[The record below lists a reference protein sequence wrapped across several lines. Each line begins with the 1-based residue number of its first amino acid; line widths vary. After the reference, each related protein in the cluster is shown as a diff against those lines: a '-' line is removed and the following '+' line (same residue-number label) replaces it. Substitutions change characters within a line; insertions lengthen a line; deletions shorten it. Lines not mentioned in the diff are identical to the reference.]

1 MLEELEMNFL
11 NGDFYAFTTL
21 FASYQLGTQEK
32 EAVFEYMARKSPW
45 GGAMVFAGLERV
57 VDYLE
62 ELAQGGFP
70 QEAINALEEM
80 GLKDDGFANYLKNF
94 RFTGD
99 LDAVPEGTLIFG
111 GEPVL
116 KIKAPL
122 GMARLVEGK
131 ILNALNYQTLIA
143 TKARRVVQAAEG
155 QPVLEFG
162 YRRAQ
167 EQDAG
172 DWGARASYLSGFQGT
187 SNVRAAAKFGI
198 PVTGTMMHAWIQ
210 EFDNEYEAFYAFAQV
225 FKDNPRVAKVFLVD
239 TYHTLR
245 SGVPN
250 AIRVAKELLQ
260 DIPWG
265 IRLDS
270 GDLTYL
276 SRHARKMLDEA
287 GFPNAFIAASNDL
300 NETLIQDLKKQGANI
315 DAWGVGTQN
324 ITVFDSPA
332 LGGVYKLTEISG
344 HPVLKISDT
353 SEKMTPPGAHTIY
366 RFYSEGDARGDLI
379 ALVSEPPPSGT
390 GEFKDP
396 SRPWLKKALV
406 NCEVRELLQPV
417 MQNGCQTKEL
427 PSLPAIRSYAEREV
441 KTFSPERLRL
451 INPHKYHVNFSQ
463 KLWDLQ
469 QQLLFDLSGNS

>member
-1 MLEELEMNFL
+1 MNFL

-21 FASYQLGTQEK
+21 FASYKLGNQEK
-32 EAVFEYMARKSPW
+32 EAVFEYMIRKSPW

-57 VDYLE
+57 VAYLE
-62 ELAQGGFP
+62 ELAQDGFP
-70 QEAINALEEM
+70 KEAINALAEM
-80 GLKDDGFANYLKNF
+80 GLKDDGFAEHLRNF

-99 LDAVPEGTLIFG
+99 VAAVPEGTLIFG

-116 KIKAPL
+116 RIKAPL
-122 GMARLVEGK
+122 GAGRLIEGK

-172 DWGARASYLSGFQGT
+172 DWGARAAYLSGFQGT
-187 SNVRAAAKFGI
+187 SNVRAAAKFGL
-198 PVTGTMMHAWIQ
+198 PVSGTMMHSWIQ
-210 EFDNEYEAFYAFAQV
+210 EFASEYEAFYAFARV

-239 TYHTLR
+239 TYDTLR

-250 AIRVAKELLQ
+250 AVRVAKELLR

-270 GDLTYL
+270 GDLSYL

-300 NETLIQDLKKQGANI
+300 NEVLIQDLKKQGASI

-332 LGGVYKLTEISG
+332 LGGVFKMTEIG
-344 HPVLKISDT
+344 GQPVLKISET
-353 SEKMTPPGAHTIY
+353 TEKMTPPGAHTVY
-366 RFYSEGDARGDLI
+366 RFYSEGEARGDLI
-379 ALVSEPPPSGT
+379 ALVSEPAPGGT

-396 SRPWLKKALV
+396 SRPWLKKTLA
-406 NCEVRELLQPV
+406 NCQVRELLQPV
-417 MQNGCQTKEL
+417 MQQGRLIKK
-427 PSLPAIRSYAEREV
+427 LPALAEIRSYAQQEI
-441 KTFSPERLRL
+441 KAFSPERLRL

-463 KLWDLQ
+463 RLWDLQ
-469 QQLLFDLSGNS
+469 QELLFGLSENT